1 MSAMPVK
8 RLTLSGGFAK
18 SDGDTINPVL
28 SIYTNNTLV
37 DAIFQ
42 YRLRK
47 IWLNGGYTRLQQ
59 SVGTPGSS
67 PIMVTSYYIGF
78 SRWFNF
84 F

>member
-1 MSAMPVK
+1 MSVVPIR
-8 RLTLSGGFAK
+8 RLSISAAFAK
-18 SDGDTINPVL
+18 SDGSTIDPNL
-28 SIYTNNTLV
+28 SIFTNNTLYN
-37 DAIFQ
+37 AIMQ

-67 PIMVTSYYIGF
+67 PLMVTSYYIGF

>member
-1 MSAMPVK
+1 M
-8 RLTLSGGFAK
+8 
-18 SDGDTINPVL
+18 N
-28 SIYTNNTLV
+28 
-37 DAIFQ
+37 AIMQ

-47 IWLNGGYTRLQQ
+47 IYVNGGFTRLSQT
-59 SVGTPGSS
+59 VGTPGTA

>member
-1 MSAMPVK
+1 MGATTLR
-8 RLTLSGGFAK
+8 RLTFSLSYARSYGN
-18 SDGDTINPVL
+18 TIDPVL
-28 SIYTNNTLV
+28 ATSNNNTLMN
-37 DAIFQ
+37 AIMQ

-47 IWLNGGYTRLQQ
+47 IYVNGGFTRLSQT
-59 SVGTPGSS
+59 VGTPGTS